1 MSAEVHDDPE
11 LLSLGA
17 PFWYELLGKLVNMRN
32 AGKPPQSAEDAA
44 AAKTKPRG

>member
-1 MSAEVHDDPE
+1 MVTMI

-32 AGKPPQSAEDAA
+32 AGKPPQTTEDTI
-44 AAKTKPRG
+44 AAKPQAVKVMLV